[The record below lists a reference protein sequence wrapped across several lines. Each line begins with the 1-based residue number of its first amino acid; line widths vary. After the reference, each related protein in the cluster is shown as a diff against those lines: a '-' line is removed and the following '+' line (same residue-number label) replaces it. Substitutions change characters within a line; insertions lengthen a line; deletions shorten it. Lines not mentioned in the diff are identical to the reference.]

1 MGKESPSPQNGE
13 VPSGTALT
21 HDAALTRDASA
32 PGRQRPEEILASTLS
47 AASHPEVTDGWSERG
62 KRIFLLSLAAAGVIL
77 VIAGLLVTNE
87 LAPRSGTPAPL
98 RTGSGNG
105 VPDHLLPASTN
116 GEAATT
122 TPASAPLA
130 LPLPASPATR
140 PATTV
145 AATPSPTA
153 VGATTP
159 AATTSNGATPAPASP
174 SPTTTVPCGGL
185 VTRGLQAA
193 QIQLPCGA
201 GSTNPL
207 GGL

>member
-21 HDAALTRDASA
+21 RDAAAS
-32 PGRQRPEEILASTLS
+32 GRQRPEEILASTLS
-47 AASHPEVTDGWSERG
+47 AAPHPEVTDGWSERG
-62 KRIFLLSLAAAGVIL
+62 RRMFLLSLAAAGVIL

-87 LAPRSGTPAPL
+87 LAPRSGTPAPVQ
-98 RTGSGNG
+98 TGPGKG
-105 VPDHLLPASTN
+105 VPDQLLQASTN
-116 GEAATT
+116 GDAPPTP
-122 TPASAPLA
+122 PASAPLA

-145 AATPSPTA
+145 AGPSPTPVA
-153 VGATTP
+153 VTTP
-159 AATTSNGATPAPASP
+159 ATTTNKGATPAPASP
-174 SPTTTVPCGGL
+174 SPAPTTTVPCGGL

-201 GSTNPL
+201 GSSSPL